1 MTPKRSLIVVATAL
15 LVLVAGVVR
24 AEDKKYDSKYDN
36 LDVEAI
42 LQNDAERNIYYA
54 CFMDT
59 GPCPNEAA
67 IFFKGHAPE
76 AVVTS
81 CRYCTQKQLE
91 MFEKIVSWFVDNSPQ
106 EWNALIEKTINDAR
120 KQGLSF

>member
-1 MTPKRSLIVVATAL
+1 MSPKRSLIVAAAAIL
-15 LVLVAGVVR
+15 LHVVGVAG
-24 AEDKKYDSKYDN
+24 ADKKYDSKYDD

-42 LQNDAERNIYYA
+42 LHNDAERNIYYA

-81 CRYCTQKQLE
+81 CKYCTQKQLE

-120 KQGLSF
+120 KQGLNF